1 MHRRRRAHLDDV
13 PSSSEQLKLPELLL
27 LLLLLYPLVPEG
39 GEPLV
44 VTADGVGRGG
54 IRDERRGGDDSPHD
68 GRVED

>member
-13 PSSSEQLKLPELLL
+13 PSSSEQLTLPELLQ
-27 LLLLLYPLVPEG
+27 G

-44 VTADGVGRGG
+44 VTADGVGGGG
-54 IRDERRGGDDSPHD
+54 IRDERCGGDDPPHE

>member
-13 PSSSEQLKLPELLL
+13 PSSSEQLTLLEL

-44 VTADGVGRGG
+44 VTADGVGGGG
-54 IRDERRGGDDSPHD
+54 IRDERCGGDDPPHE